1 MDIHTYR
8 CSSCGQPHCCDVYH
22 KQYTRYHE
30 RLTQLL
36 AQPEVDPQEVTFLM
50 FLISALDRR
59 FHVIQENAS

>member
-8 CSSCGQPHCCDVYH
+8 CSSCGKPGCCDVYH

-36 AQPEVDPQEVTFLM
+36 AQPEVDPQEVWFLM